1 MTVHSGFRYLPPAD
15 EGIRRGR
22 AGARI
27 MTRTHVYMGIL
38 LALAVTGARAAN
50 PPQLREGLWEIQIRG
65 TENPGAKKT
74 EYSFRLCRDHA
85 YDKETDNLVKNN
97 KNCKTKLDSLGGDRF
112 SASSRCSVSGVIIVS
127 QGVSAYQ
134 GGDTVHSES
143 TATYTPPLYGKS
155 DETMIQDQRYLGS
168 CPAGMKPGD
177 RMMADGSIVH
187 PTSR

>member
-1 MTVHSGFRYLPPAD
+1 
-15 EGIRRGR
+15 
-22 AGARI
+22 

-38 LALAVTGARAAN
+38 LALAVTGVRAAN

-74 EYSFRLCRDHA
+74 EYSFRLCRNHA

-112 SASSRCSVSGVIIVS
+112 SASSRCSVSGVVIVS
-127 QGVSAYQ
+127 QGVSVYQ